1 MSLSLDNLH
10 NIYIPE
16 SVGFFPLTEGYIIL
30 IILTGSIFISLSYFL
45 IVKYLRLAYKRQ
57 AIKELQTI
65 KSSRE
70 IPVLFT
76 LIKRILLSKETR
88 EDVAS
93 LSGVSLL
100 SFIQLEN
107 EPLFVKANSSI
118 YDSNIVLSDDEFDLV
133 CKKVFVWLKVYKGQ
147 E

>member
-76 LIKRILLSKETR
+76 LIKRILLSKEKR

-118 YDSNIVLSDDEFDLV
+118 YDSNIVLSNDEFDLV